1 MQDKRDNVQNYYI
14 LRKII
19 FDEKQKIPQF
29 NYKELSKKKYTGPE
43 SGPYKSSVDL

>member
-1 MQDKRDNVQNYYI
+1 MQDKRDNVQKYYI

-29 NYKELSKKKYTGPE
+29 NDKELS
-43 SGPYKSSVDL
+43 

>member
-19 FDEKQKIPQF
+19 FVEKQKIPQF
-29 NYKELSKKKYTGPE
+29 NYKEFSLKKVHRT
-43 SGPYKSSVDL
+43 